1 MVEKQSFKECLKQ
14 LRCVLHKLKEINQKI
29 DYLINREKIEY
40 DPNIADLFR
49 FLLREDK
56 KRKN

>member
-14 LRCVLHKLKEINQKI
+14 LRYVLHKLKEINQKI

-49 FLLREDK
+49 LLFENGK